1 MARFAEKY
9 KRRRLR
15 SAYISVVVSIS
26 LVLFVL
32 GLFGTLVSQARTIAK
47 EVKENFA
54 FTVILKNDA
63 SQVEVKQFQ
72 KELELADYVKSTEY
86 ISKEEAAENLQK
98 ELDEDFVDFLDYNP
112 LHNALDIR
120 LNAPYV
126 ENDFIAN
133 LEQEFLKRNF
143 VLEVVY
149 DKPLIQKMNEN
160 IEQIGLF
167 LLSGSVL
174 LAIIAIALINSSIRL
189 SIYSSRFLIK
199 TMQLVGATKAFVR
212 KPFIRKSIWQGIW
225 GALVASA
232 LLGLVLYYAE
242 QNIPGLEIL
251 DNYVLLA
258 ILFAG
263 LLASGLLIS
272 MSCTFFALSKYL
284 KLKPD
289 QLYF

>member
-86 ISKEEAAENLQK
+86 ISKEEAAENLQQ